1 MLISQ
6 KNRTAIQDRFKELVN
21 PVVVQFY
28 ESSLNCASCP
38 EIKMLLQELC
48 GLSDLLTLE
57 TYNVYADEAQAKQ
70 AGVDKTPVI
79 ALTDD
84 SRADYGIRFYG
95 APSGY
100 EFGTLLEDILMVSS
114 GDSGLRPDTKAALA
128 AMDKAVE
135 LSVFVTPT

>member
-1 MLISQ
+1 MLISE
-6 KNRTAIQDRFKELVN
+6 KNRTVIRERFSELLN

-28 ESSLNCASCP
+28 ESSLNCASCS

-48 GLSDLLTLE
+48 ELSDLLTLE
-57 TYNVYADEAQAKQ
+57 TYNIYADEAQAKL
-70 AGVDKTPVI
+70 AGVEKVPVI

-84 SRADYGIRFYG
+84 SRVDYGIRFYG

-100 EFGTLLEDILMVSS
+100 EFATLLEDILMVSS

-128 AMDKAVE
+128 AMDKAIE